1 MLKQIGGKG
10 CTEAD
15 DAGTSVEI
23 GNASFPAP
31 FYEGLE
37 YSPPARGTWNIVHT
51 GMLIPESHQIFVCA
65 QGCLRGVVLTAA
77 EMGAMGR
84 YSSILIR
91 EENVLDG
98 TMEQLMI
105 EGVTDILQKLSYRP
119 KAILLFIS
127 CQHFFLAYDQQIVFQ
142 TLRERFTDIRFM
154 DCYMI
159 PTLRKSGLTP
169 DQKMRVQLF
178 SLLEPMERQ
187 AGKVNLLGSNL
198 RVSPGC
204 ELLQILQEKN
214 FHVTQLQDC
223 RSFDDYLNMAQAAVN
238 IVYEPMAIP
247 AAKELERRLG
257 QRYLYLR
264 FVFRDEEIQQNYER
278 LAEDFN
284 IDVPDLGQ
292 QRRRARESLHR
303 VREKIGDTP
312 IVVDYT
318 FTFQILNFVRMLI
331 EEGFRVTECI
341 ADAFSPE
348 EEADFIWLKEH
359 APGLR
364 ITSGR
369 HPELRMAKRE
379 RAEKTLA
386 IGQKAAFHTGTD
398 YFVNVAESGGYF
410 GYDGIVQIAA
420 LMEEAFEQPKDTRDI
435 IQRKGIGCESCIV

>member
-1 MLKQIGGKG
+1 MLRQIGGKG

-15 DAGTSVEI
+15 DAGASVEI

-187 AGKVNLLGSNL
+187 ADKVNLLGSNL

-204 ELLQILQEKN
+204 ELLKILRENN
-214 FHVTQLQDC
+214 FQVTQLQDC
-223 RSFDDYLNMAQAAVN
+223 RNFDGYLNMAQAAVN

-278 LAEDFN
+278 LAEALN
-284 IDVPDLGQ
+284 IDVPDLGH
-292 QRRRARESLHR
+292 QRRRSRESLHR
-303 VREKIGDTP
+303 VREKIGNTP

-379 RAEKTLA
+379 RPEKTLA

-435 IQRKGIGCESCIV
+435 IQRKGIGCESCII